1 MQLWS
6 LIKKGSYSFLYL
18 LASIFKHFYECPNE
32 KLRHRYAICISHFK
46 AFGMINLQ
54 YEIIICQKIY
64 DRVKLTEKFYY
75 WKWGETNFTLT
86 TVYIRT
92 LKFLLTFIISLM
104 RENLS
109 KIFLTS
115 LDRIYLLWRV
125 TRVDRDIW
133 NHKILHEL
141 LNLISVINQGSHLFF
156 FQDRISSQGYYFFI
170 SF

>member
-1 MQLWS
+1 MNVPMKNWDIDMQYV
-6 LIKKGSYSFLYL
+6 G
-18 LASIFKHFYECPNE
+18 
-32 KLRHRYAICISHFK
+32 ISHFK